1 MGEKGFQAVKRSIT
15 VHLKRSVT
23 VRLGELAREALG
35 GEQGPEASQLP
46 SRTVGAI
53 RCYLNDKG
61 SGGLRWR
68 YPPFLPDSG
77 DNRDVEL
84 QLSID
89 EGLWAEL
96 ENEAER
102 QGVSTDQLVE
112 HAVLYFAAEVH
123 AGRATLRIL
132 DDLKDTQA

>member
-1 MGEKGFQAVKRSIT
+1 MKRSVT

-35 GEQGPEASQLP
+35 GDEGPEATQLP

-68 YPPFLPDSG
+68 YPPFLPDNEDS
-77 DNRDVEL
+77 RDVEL
-84 QLSID
+84 HLDID
-89 EGLWAEL
+89 DGLWGRL
-96 ENEAER
+96 EDEAER

-132 DDLKDTQA
+132 DDFEDEQA

>member
-1 MGEKGFQAVKRSIT
+1 VKRSVT

-35 GEQGPEASQLP
+35 GEEGPEAEQLP

-68 YPPFLPDSG
+68 YPPFLPDEG
-77 DNRDVEL
+77 NGGDVEL

-89 EGLWAEL
+89 EGLWQVL
-96 ENEAER
+96 EAEAEA

-123 AGRATLRIL
+123 AGRLTLRIL
-132 DDLKDTQA
+132 DDLEGE

>member
-1 MGEKGFQAVKRSIT
+1 MKRSVT

-23 VRLGELAREALG
+23 VSLGELAREALG
-35 GEQGPEASQLP
+35 GEDGPNAEQLP
-46 SRTVGAI
+46 VRAVGAI

-68 YPPFLPDSG
+68 YPPFLRDEEPG
-77 DNRDVEL
+77 EDVEL
-84 QLSID
+84 ELNID
-89 EGLWAEL
+89 DGLWESL
-96 ENEAER
+96 EEEAES
-102 QGVSTDQLVE
+102 QSVSTDQLVA

-132 DDLKDTQA
+132 DDLEGEN